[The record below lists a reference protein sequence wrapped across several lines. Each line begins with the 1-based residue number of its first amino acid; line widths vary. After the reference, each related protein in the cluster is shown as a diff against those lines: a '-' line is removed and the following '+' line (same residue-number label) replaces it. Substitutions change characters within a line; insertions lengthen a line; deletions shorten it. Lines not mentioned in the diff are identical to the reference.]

1 MTIRSTV
8 LLGLWLMCPPTL
20 DFAAEATVV
29 LDTGRRVR
37 GEIVADDSTA
47 DVLTLNQQRPGAILV
62 WHGNWNR
69 IRMATVDGVEMTG
82 TELRD
87 RFRRANASA
96 VIEIAVANESARV
109 ATPAVRSLPTN
120 HTSPRGLPGLQVTGP
135 MAGPRLT
142 MMPDMPPMGFV
153 ATCFDDGLCGR
164 GVVIGLRDDPLSGYP
179 DLEGRQFPY
188 GVPLSERGYARDL
201 FRNSRAIDVYGP
213 PSFVGPVPLPALGAR
228 YGSPSSVLIAP
239 GLRAH

>member
-1 MTIRSTV
+1 MKIRSTV
-8 LLGLWLMCPPTL
+8 LLGLWLVCQPTL
-20 DFAAEATVV
+20 AFAAEATVV

-37 GEIVADDSTA
+37 GEIVADDSKA
-47 DVLTLNQQRPGAILV
+47 DVLTLNQKRPGAMLV

-69 IRMATVDGVEMTG
+69 VRTANVDGVEMTG

-87 RFRRANASA
+87 RFRRDETSG
-96 VIEIAVANESARV
+96 VIENSVGIESARV
-109 ATPAVRSLPTN
+109 TTPAVRLLPAN
-120 HTSPRGLPGLQVTGP
+120 HTSPRDLPGIPVTGP
-135 MAGPRLT
+135 VTGPRLPT
-142 MMPDMPPMGFV
+142 MSDMPPTGF
-153 ATCFDDGLCGR
+153 ATPWFDDGLCGR
-164 GVVIGLRDDPLSGYP
+164 GVVIGFRDDPLSGYP

-201 FRNSRAIDVYGP
+201 FRNTRAIDVYGP

-239 GLRAH
+239 GLRTH